1 MAKNRRLMLESEID
15 KLFTNGYSSAHIQ
28 APALVPRVYSIE
40 YERQVVEE
48 PKFERDVVYTFR
60 FVIEKQVRVPEGNKP
75 VFNLIRKTLT
85 SGILDEVY
93 GEVVRELVNLDYDF
107 AMVIGKYGRDKDVI
121 NIYNKIQELIGLMT
135 VERE

>member
-1 MAKNRRLMLESEID
+1 
-15 KLFTNGYSSAHIQ
+15 
-28 APALVPRVYSIE
+28 
-40 YERQVVEE
+40 
-48 PKFERDVVYTFR
+48 
-60 FVIEKQVRVPEGNKP
+60 VIEKQVRVPEGNKP